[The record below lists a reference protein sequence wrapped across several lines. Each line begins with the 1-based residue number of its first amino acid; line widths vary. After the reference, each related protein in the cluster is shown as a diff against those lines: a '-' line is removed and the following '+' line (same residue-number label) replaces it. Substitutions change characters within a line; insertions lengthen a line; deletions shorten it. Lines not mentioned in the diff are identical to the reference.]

1 MATTSGIIFIPFLV
15 ARSVELFMASDD
27 PDNELAGQRSSYGYP
42 DSVPTEKDGLGRTRY
57 VSLITH
63 ARREVGHEFFL

>member
-1 MATTSGIIFIPFLV
+1 
-15 ARSVELFMASDD
+15 MASDD